1 MKSNGIIGNS
11 WEELAKHLNKEL
23 GYNYGES
30 KYRKEYQNAQKYYEN
45 VFSDMTQSSELIAV
59 KAKTRELELL
69 KTQVQTE
76 KLELNR
82 WKREIG
88 RDDLIFEKIGLA
100 MKDLEPLI
108 IPDLL
113 LVTHNR
119 EAGCLF
125 FGDEHYGVEFEIKGL
140 SGEIINSYNPEIFED
155 RMYKLLSYTIGL
167 IDEHNLS
174 ELHIFSL
181 GDFIDGLLR
190 VGQLFILR
198 YGVIDSSVRY
208 GYFLANWLNELS
220 QYARIKFHMTDGNHS
235 ELRMLGQPKGTFTH
249 ENLGIVVRAML
260 KILLENNPNIEVIE
274 NPTGLI
280 YENICGFNVL
290 AFHGDKKNIKDAY
303 GKFQNFYGVKLD
315 YLVAGHI
322 HHLESSDVGR
332 HAEVINVPSVMGV
345 DPFAEKIL
353 QSSDSAA
360 YFTIFEEGKGRTASE
375 KIYLS

>member
-1 MKSNGIIGNS
+1 MKTNGIIGNT
-11 WEELAKHLNKEL
+11 WEELTQHLNREL
-23 GYNYGES
+23 GYSYGES
-30 KYRKEYQNAQKYYEN
+30 KYRKEYQNAQLYYKN
-45 VFSDMTQSSELIAV
+45 VFSDMSKNSELVAV

-69 KTQVQTE
+69 KEQVKTE
-76 KLELNR
+76 KIELNR

-88 RDDLIFEKIGLA
+88 RDDLVYEKIGEA
-100 MKDLEPLI
+100 IKSLEPFQ

-113 LVTHNR
+113 PVCPSR
-119 EAGCLF
+119 QAGCLF
-125 FGDEHYGVEFEIKGL
+125 FGDEHYGVEFTIKGL
-140 SGEIINSYNPEIFED
+140 QGEIINSYDPEIFEE
-155 RMYKLLSYTIGL
+155 RMYKLLSYTVGL
-167 IDEHNLS
+167 VDEHNLT

-220 QYARIKFHMTDGNHS
+220 QYVRIRFHMTDGNHS
-235 ELRMLGQPKGTFTH
+235 ELRMLGQPKGTFSH
-249 ENLGIVVRAML
+249 ENLGIVVRAIIKL
-260 KILLENNPNIEVIE
+260 LLEDNPNIEVIE

-280 YENICGFNVL
+280 YENICGFNIL
-290 AFHGDKKNIKDAY
+290 AFHGDKKSIKRTYD
-303 GKFQNFYGVKLD
+303 KFQNFYGVKLD
-315 YLVAGHI
+315 YLVAGHV

-360 YFTIFEEGKGRTASE
+360 LFSIFEEGKGRTVSE
-375 KIYLS
+375 KIYLG